1 MHRPFVGKV
10 VCAACAFIG
19 INAERSFVDGNTAY
33 AIQVLIIKF
42 ESGVK
47 IVYFCDMGKLFHVVS
62 STERFEPEA
71 IDLDALL
78 GNLLV
83 DVDVALVVVALE
95 VGAVDVLQFVEL
107 HGVNPSGA
115 LFMVALFAVGTSGV
129 CQQESADCKDEFCEV
144 SFHLNQVYYNHV
156 TKLQFFFVNRQLVL
170 VFSAIVMVVFL
181 FGQIKS

>member
-78 GNLLV
+78 GDFLV
-83 DVDVALVVVALE
+83 EVDVALVVVALE
-95 VGAVDVLQFVEL
+95 ISTPHVLQFIEL
-107 HGVNPSGA
+107 HGVHPLGA
-115 LFMVALFAVGTSGV
+115 GFMVTFFAVSKGRECTP
-129 CQQESADCKDEFCEV
+129 CAESEV
-144 SFHLNQVYYNHV
+144 KAEKKIHSFHSEI
-156 TKLQFFFVNRQLVL
+156 FFV
-170 VFSAIVMVVFL
+170 
-181 FGQIKS
+181 IKICV